1 MPYIFLFLSYNLIKR
16 IGCDETNVCM
26 TQIYFVSVDLLYA
39 WAVSVL
45 SAYMLLCAQIE
56 HWRKRKTHTFQKYCS
71 KFLGET
77 VRNFLGKK
85 IDFHIKRI
93 IKMRITIRSRQF
105 LRMKNWFYNQLIEVN
120 NGRVTFLS
128 QQFILHNLLMTINSI
143 VLCSLSACIRFVH
156 MLLNIWTY
164 THKSANITKKTNTHT
179 QFAIQWIA

>member
-1 MPYIFLFLSYNLIKR
+1 MVVTKPMCAWHINVLWVLI
-16 IGCDETNVCM
+16 CCMLELWVCLVL
-26 TQIYFVSVDLLYA
+26 TCFFVLKLNTK
-39 WAVSVL
+39 
-45 SAYMLLCAQIE
+45 E
-56 HWRKRKTHTFQKYCS
+56 KEKHTRFK
-71 KFLGET
+71 KF
-77 VRNFLGKK
+77 VRNFLGKQFETAWKKK

-156 MLLNIWTY
+156 MLLNICIY
-164 THKSANITKKTNTHT
+164 IHTHKSANITTKKTNTHT